1 MRERRAAGGAAT
13 WEKVPTID
21 VRGAGRAA
29 LAGIALL
36 VTLATARGA
45 PGPADEPPKPGAPAA
60 GARAAK
66 APADGA
72 QSKKPAPRLVVVV
85 VLDLFREEFLTR
97 YQDRFG
103 PDGFRRLLRDGARFT
118 SCAYP
123 YALTETAPGHATI
136 ATGTTPDRH
145 GIVSNEWYDRG
156 LGRMVGASEDPGSP
170 LVGAG
175 EGKKG
180 DSPLRLVGDT
190 FADELRL
197 ATGGRARIGGVALKG
212 RSAALSTG
220 RAPTGTYWFDAP
232 SGRFVTSRYYAQR
245 LPDWV
250 ETFNGSR
257 PADRFFGRDWSSGGQ
272 VLAHLGAAGGRPDEA
287 YYEALRSTPFVHD
300 LLLEF
305 ARALLEH
312 ERLGDDSVTDF
323 LFVGLSGFDYLGHDV
338 GPYAETMGA
347 MVQAADSQI
356 AAFLR
361 YLDGRLGRTGY
372 WLAMTADHGV
382 SPTLKEAEER
392 RLQPRSVDREAV
404 LDRVHQA
411 LESRFDDGAGIGVQG
426 LAMRFWFDAA
436 DLDRRRLRAREVAAA
451 AGEAA
456 LEVDGV
462 LGYIAPEASNL
473 NPLTR
478 ESYRLSA
485 YPGRSPDLLLVLRP
499 FSLPQPSTPANH
511 GTPWSYDTQVPL
523 LLVGPP
529 FRPGT
534 YRAPCSPADLA
545 PTLAT
550 ALGIPTPAM
559 ATGRVLGEA
568 LRSD

>member
-1 MRERRAAGGAAT
+1 MRERRAVGGAAT
-13 WEKVPTID
+13 WIKVPARH
-21 VRGAGRAA
+21 VRGAGRVAI
-29 LAGIALL
+29 AGMALL
-36 VTLATARGA
+36 AALATARVA
-45 PGPADEPPKPGAPAA
+45 PGRADDPPKPGAPAA

-66 APADGA
+66 APAAGA
-72 QSKKPAPRLVVVV
+72 PSKRPAPRLVVVV
-85 VLDLFREEFLTR
+85 VFDLFREEFLTR

-103 PDGFRRLLRDGARFT
+103 PDGFRRLLRDGAQFT

-123 YALTETAPGHATI
+123 YAFTETAPGHATI

-170 LVGAG
+170 LVGIG

-180 DSPLRLVGDT
+180 DSPLRLVGNT

-197 ATGGRARIGGVALKG
+197 ASGDRARVGGVALKA
-212 RSAALSTG
+212 RSAVLSTG
-220 RAPTGTYWFDAP
+220 RAPAGAFWFDAP
-232 SGRFVTSRYYAQR
+232 SGRFVTSRYYAR
-245 LPDWV
+245 SLPDWA
-250 ETFNGSR
+250 EAFNGAR
-257 PADRFFGRDWSSGGQ
+257 PADRFFGRDWASGGQ
-272 VLAHLGAAGGRPDEA
+272 VLAHLGTAGGRPDEA
-287 YYEALRSTPFVHD
+287 YYEALRSTPFAHD
-300 LLLEF
+300 LILEF

-312 ERLGDDSVTDF
+312 ERLGDDAVTDF
-323 LFVGLSGFDYLGHDV
+323 LFVGLSAFDYLGHDA
-338 GPYAETMGA
+338 GPYAESMGA

-382 SPTLKEAEER
+382 SPTLKDAEER
-392 RLQPRSVDREAV
+392 RMQPRSVDREAV
-404 LDRVHQA
+404 VDRIHRA

-426 LAMRFWFDAA
+426 LATRFWFDAS

-473 NPLTR
+473 DAHTR
-478 ESYRLSA
+478 ESYRLST

-499 FSLPQPSTPANH
+499 FSLPHPSTPANH

-545 PTLAT
+545 PTLSA
-550 ALGIPTPAM
+550 ALGIPKPAM
-559 ATGRVLGEA
+559 ATGRVLVEA
-568 LRSD
+568 VRSD